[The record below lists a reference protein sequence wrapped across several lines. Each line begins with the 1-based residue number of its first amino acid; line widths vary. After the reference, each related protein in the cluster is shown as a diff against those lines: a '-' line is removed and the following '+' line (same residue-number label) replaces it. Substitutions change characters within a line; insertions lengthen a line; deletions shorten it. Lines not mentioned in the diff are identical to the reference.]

1 MFQAN
6 ALECIKSKNLT
17 LFSDIV
23 SDTGEDEKAY
33 PLPLDHWINRPLEEE
48 DDKTLLMAAI
58 DDGLHE
64 FIEVINFLPEYFLLL
79 KVMLKYTASSLQVLL
94 QAGADAK
101 AFNPE
106 LGKCPV
112 HFACATGDLRSLQL
126 LFANERNRADP
137 NALVKNSGR
146 TALHICAENGKVNLV
161 VSRSV
166 FGQFAAIRFVK
177 RIKGWRTGLPA
188 QPARLGGGRQ
198 G

>member
-1 MFQAN
+1 MGANANTITMVEFQTN

-23 SDTGEDEKAY
+23 SDTGEDENAY

-64 FIEVINFLPEYFLLL
+64 FIEVRVGFINIQYSFSDLNKKTCILF
-79 KVMLKYTASSLQVLL
+79 LQVLL
-94 QAGADAK
+94 QAGADAR

-112 HFACATGDLRSLQL
+112 HFAAATGDLRSLQL
-126 LFANERNRADP
+126 LFANEKNRADP
-137 NALVKNSGR
+137 NALVKSSGR
-146 TALHICAENGKVNLV
+146 TALHICAENGKVNLMDF
-161 VSRSV
+161 R
-166 FGQFAAIRFVK
+166 
-177 RIKGWRTGLPA
+177 
-188 QPARLGGGRQ
+188 
-198 G
+198 